1 VTHEFNTRSTFDEGT
16 YLGTTAAGSNLSPG
30 CAEGQ
35 LCWNGSAVPLST
47 PYIWV
52 PWTGVGGVLRYNTDT
67 GAEAG
72 PFPIG
77 VVPNWPSSAGAAYGF
92 SPSRTSVNA
101 FDQTVWVA
109 DRGFSAD
116 YSAVY
121 RSSVAHLDSNGHML
135 CFADVPGVARA
146 LATDALGNAWVGS
159 FYNGY
164 MVQFSGTEFEPGSAS
179 PPRCKTLRY
188 VPVQGT
194 PYGAAADN
202 NNSIWVQGWSYITA
216 IDANTGT
223 IAAVYG
229 PGCAPYGITVDRDYV
244 WLGCY
249 ASEGISRI
257 TKATGAVNF
266 VYTGGNPRGIASS
279 RDGYVYAADNANHI
293 IRMNRVTMAFSRI
306 TIPTLWQAQMIQ
318 GVAVDN
324 ADRVWA
330 IDYYGLLTRMNGDGS
345 NQVTFGSP
353 GRSFYTYTDLTGQQT
368 INAGLTPGLWTVVY
382 DSNYIATRKAR
393 WMRLTLDVTKPSNST
408 ISARV
413 KVANTVAG
421 LSSVPWWNGQAVPGV
436 TRAEEFRLENNGL
449 IPLDDIALPRGR
461 YIQIQVKLT
470 TTRDSV
476 TPVVRS
482 LSVTWSP

>member
-1 VTHEFNTRSTFDEGT
+1 
-16 YLGTTAAGSNLSPG
+16 
-30 CAEGQ
+30 
-35 LCWNGSAVPLST
+35 
-47 PYIWV
+47 V
-52 PWTGVGGVLRYNTDT
+52 PWTGQGSVLRYNTDT
-67 GAEAG
+67 GAEVAG
-72 PFPIG
+72 PSGTGFPIG
-77 VVPNWPSSAGAAYGF
+77 VVPNWPSGAGVDFGF

-109 DRGFSAD
+109 DRGFNAD
-116 YSAVY
+116 FSVVY
-121 RSSVAHLDSNGHML
+121 RSGVAHLDSNGRML

-159 FYNGY
+159 FEGKY
-164 MVQFSGTEFEPGSAS
+164 MIQFSGTEFEPGSAS
-179 PPRCKTLRY
+179 PPECKTLRS
-188 VPVQGT
+188 VALSGN

-202 NNSIWVQGWSYITA
+202 NNFIWVFDFPYVSA
-216 IDANTGT
+216 IDANTG
-223 IAAVYG
+223 AYYG
-229 PGCAPYGITVDRDYV
+229 PFNPGCQPYGITVDRDYV

-249 ASEGISRI
+249 DSGGISRV

-279 RDGYVYAADNANHI
+279 RNGYVYAADNANHI
-293 IRMNRVTMAFSRI
+293 IRMNRVTMAFDLI
-306 TIPTLWQAQMIQ
+306 TIPTRWQAQMIQ
-318 GVAVDN
+318 AVAIDN
-324 ADRVWA
+324 SDRVWA
-330 IDYYGLLTRMNGDGS
+330 IDYHGYLTRMNGDGS

-482 LSVTWSP
+482 LAVTWSP